1 MREHRIRMLGGVR
14 GRGCGCR
21 NRRAD
26 QAECQSGKLERDTLA
41 AAPLASRGR
50 RRGRARTHRGDDPR
64 FEAVAW
70 RGHPARTDRDRNA
83 PTLEDGVEIK
93 AGRTS
98 TDVGAT
104 AGAGHGAMWPDDFPE
119 DDRTP
124 HHGTRLAENFA
135 FVTTKYDCAQQSS
148 IGHPVIG
155 RRVGAGA
162 GAPGTNC
169 GPLQRRQAE
178 TSVWPM
184 TNPPQGF
191 PSRPSVGRS
200 SFAVAMKDYTF
211 IRPGIA
217 VTISAGTLALALV
230 IGIWLI
236 FSLREAAQTVAR
248 GAHTSETL
256 HRYSA
261 GVEVWREM
269 STSADPRFQRT
280 EAVAQRDSLGR
291 MLRAK
296 LADLSNDLPKQS
308 ERDLVQTVLG
318 GLTSTSAGAR
328 QDRSEEHTSELQSRS
343 DLVCRLLLEKK
354 KSEVVGRKAI
364 VGSDAIMLS

>member
-1 MREHRIRMLGGVR
+1 
-14 GRGCGCR
+14 
-21 NRRAD
+21 
-26 QAECQSGKLERDTLA
+26 
-41 AAPLASRGR
+41 
-50 RRGRARTHRGDDPR
+50 
-64 FEAVAW
+64 
-70 RGHPARTDRDRNA
+70 
-83 PTLEDGVEIK
+83 
-93 AGRTS
+93 
-98 TDVGAT
+98 
-104 AGAGHGAMWPDDFPE
+104 
-119 DDRTP
+119 
-124 HHGTRLAENFA
+124 
-135 FVTTKYDCAQQSS
+135 
-148 IGHPVIG
+148 
-155 RRVGAGA
+155 
-162 GAPGTNC
+162 
-169 GPLQRRQAE
+169 
-178 TSVWPM
+178 M
-184 TNPPQGF
+184 TNPPQDF

-291 MLRAK
+291 MLRAQ
-296 LADLSNDLPKQS
+296 LADLSNDLPEQS

-318 GLTSTSAGAR
+318 GLTSTSAGAGTDARQAMIVLLAR
-328 QDRSEEHTSELQSRS
+328 QDSAMFHAAQASQQA
-343 DLVCRLLLEKK
+343 VLLTAVLLALTIIASGMLIVPMAFLYVRHKRGATI
-354 KSEVVGRKAI
+354 EVKV
-364 VGSDAIMLS
+364 